1 MFKEAPYKVAF
12 YYHCTHY
19 PGACDRCNSRAR
31 SQRGNFLQIRPTRG
45 AGRYSTMAMAT
56 IMTMTMTKVKEGKA
70 VVSGTSTLIGS
81 IATLLSSVQR
91 FFICD
96 LFKDDHDD
104 DDDHGSADTLL
115 SSVHL

>member
-1 MFKEAPYKVAF
+1 M
-12 YYHCTHY
+12 
-19 PGACDRCNSRAR
+19 
-31 SQRGNFLQIRPTRG
+31 
-45 AGRYSTMAMAT
+45 
-56 IMTMTMTKVKEGKA
+56 KEGKA

-104 DDDHGSADTLL
+104 ACKDDHDDDHGGADTLL